1 MARASFRVS
10 APGSLMLLGEHA
22 VLHGR
27 RSLCG
32 AVDKRMEV
40 KLTPQKS
47 GILHIIS
54 ALGSYESPVRELAPS
69 SRFSFIIH
77 AVGKQRDR
85 LPGGLRL
92 DVKSGFSSTVG
103 LGSSA
108 AVTVATTA
116 ALMEW
121 AGQSYSRE
129 DIFREARGT
138 IRAVQGLGSGA
149 DAAASVFGGVLVY
162 RMDPLEIRRLTCC
175 PPLTLVYSGYKEPTV
190 KVVQLLEQRRN
201 NDPEYFERL
210 FDAIDQSVP
219 QAAGAVEAQDWPAL
233 GKILNGNQEFMSQME
248 LSTPDLDRIIEILR
262 SRPNIFGA
270 KISGSGLGDCAVGIG
285 DIQLRGIE
293 YEQIDVKLSPRG
305 VEID

>member
-47 GILHIIS
+47 GTLHIIS
-54 ALGSYESPVRELAPS
+54 ALGSYESSLRDLAPS
-69 SRFSFIIH
+69 RRFSFIIH
-77 AVGKQRDR
+77 AVGKLRDR
-85 LPGGLRL
+85 LPDGLRL

-121 AGQSYSRE
+121 SGQPYSRK
-129 DIFREARGT
+129 DVFREARST

-149 DAAASVFGGVLVY
+149 DAAASVFGGALVY
-162 RMDPLEIRRLTCC
+162 RMDPLEIRRLACC

-233 GKILNGNQEFMSQME
+233 GKILNANQEFMSQME

-285 DIQLRGIE
+285 EIRLRGIE